1 MKIHYPWEWG
11 MTLCG
16 LNGWKEL
23 WSGWDAKD
31 SLPNTMDKKK
41 VTCRKCRKALAKGKE
56 KI

>member
-1 MKIHYPWEWG
+1 